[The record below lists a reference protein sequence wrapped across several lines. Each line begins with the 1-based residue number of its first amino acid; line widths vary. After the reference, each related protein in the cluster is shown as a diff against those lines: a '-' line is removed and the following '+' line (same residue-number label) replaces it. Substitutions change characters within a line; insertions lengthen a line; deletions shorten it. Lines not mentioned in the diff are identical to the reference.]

1 MKKIITAPF
10 TPGQI
15 QLNHITC
22 NIKFS
27 FFIGVGTTKMNLPSE
42 DKDIIIQNLS
52 LRLILLMKIFCVV
65 NHADHVDRRHYFE
78 KQNLIIQSN
87 VLAIILGIIS
97 TIQPELDASCDTFHA
112 EVAGNTK
119 GTRNFN
125 KGFLRSPYKGK
136 ASSSRKFLLEAK
148 KIT

>member
-1 MKKIITAPF
+1 
-10 TPGQI
+10 
-15 QLNHITC
+15 
-22 NIKFS
+22 
-27 FFIGVGTTKMNLPSE
+27 
-42 DKDIIIQNLS
+42 
-52 LRLILLMKIFCVV
+52 MKIFCVV

-148 KIT
+148 KNHLIYVAAKLVTQYVLSLHQFGFRR